1 MSISDAQFLK
11 GWRQVL
17 EMCNLKAGEQVT
29 ILTSD
34 DSNKQ
39 IAYIA
44 KLAASDLGAV
54 VTELNLAPVNSDK
67 AISPDKSG
75 YIGKTPLDGNSAALA
90 CLKASD
96 MVIDTLQLLFSKEQ
110 EQVLKTGTRMLL
122 AVEPPAIMM
131 RQIPRPEDKLRVL
144 AAAKKIGAAKEMH
157 VTSKAGT
164 DFRCRL
170 GQYPVL
176 TQYGLADEPGRWD
189 HWPSCFSARWPD
201 EGSAEGTIVIDEGDI
216 LLPFKKYARAP
227 ITVTIEK
234 GFIVDIKGG
243 YDAEFMRKFM
253 ESFNDPRA
261 YAMAHVG
268 WGLENRANWTVL
280 GLYNPE
286 AQLGMD
292 ARSFAGNFLWS
303 SGPNTEAGGDR
314 DTPCH
319 LDIPLRNCSVSL
331 DGEVMTLEGAVIPED
346 QK

>member
-1 MSISDAQFLK
+1 MAISDAQFLR
-11 GWRQVL
+11 GWKEVL
-17 EMCNLKAGEQVT
+17 TMCRLKPGEQVT
-29 ILTSD
+29 VLTGD
-34 DSNKQ
+34 DSNRQ

-54 VTELNLAPVNSDK
+54 VTELNLPVMNGEK
-67 AISPDKSG
+67 ALSPDKSG
-75 YIGKTPLDGNSAALA
+75 YVGKTALELNSAALA

-96 MVIDTLQLLFSKEQ
+96 LVIDTLQLLFSKEQ
-110 EQVLKTGTRMLL
+110 EEVLKGGTRMLL
-122 AVEPPAIMM
+122 AVEPPEIMM

-144 AAAKKIGAAKEMH
+144 AAAKKIGQAKEMH
-157 VTSKAGT
+157 VTSAAGT

-216 LLPFKKYARAP
+216 ILPFKHYAREQVF
-227 ITVTIEK
+227 VTIEK
-234 GFIVDIKGG
+234 GMIVDIKGRTE
-243 YDAEFMRKFM
+243 AEFMRKFM

-268 WGLENRANWTVL
+268 WGLENRAHWTVL
-280 GLYNPE
+280 GLYNPQS
-286 AQLGMD
+286 QLGMD

-331 DGEVMTLEGAVIPED
+331 DGEAMTIDGVVQPPD

>member
-1 MSISDAQFLK
+1 
-11 GWRQVL
+11 
-17 EMCNLKAGEQVT
+17 
-29 ILTSD
+29 
-34 DSNKQ
+34 
-39 IAYIA
+39 
-44 KLAASDLGAV
+44 
-54 VTELNLAPVNSDK
+54 
-67 AISPDKSG
+67 
-75 YIGKTPLDGNSAALA
+75 
-90 CLKASD
+90 
-96 MVIDTLQLLFSKEQ
+96 
-110 EQVLKTGTRMLL
+110 
-122 AVEPPAIMM
+122 
-131 RQIPRPEDKLRVL
+131 
-144 AAAKKIGAAKEMH
+144 MH

-261 YAMAHVG
+261 YAMVHVG

-331 DGEVMTLEGAVIPED
+331 DGEVMTLELGRSVAIFHD
-346 QK
+346 K

>member
-54 VTELNLAPVNSDK
+54 VTELNLAPVNSEK

-110 EQVLKTGTRMLL
+110 EEVLKTGTRMLL

-234 GFIVDIKGG
+234 GYIVDIKGG

-331 DGEVMTLEGAVIPED
+331 DGEVMTLDGVVVPED

>member
-11 GWRQVL
+11 GWKQVL

-54 VTELNLAPVNSDK
+54 VTELNLAPVNSEK

-110 EQVLKTGTRMLL
+110 EEVLKTGTRMLL

-227 ITVTIEK
+227 ITITIEK

-253 ESFNDPRA
+253 DSFNDPRA

-331 DGEVMTLEGAVIPED
+331 DGEVMTLEGIVIPED

>member
-54 VTELNLAPVNSDK
+54 VTELNLAPVNSEK

-75 YIGKTPLDGNSAALA
+75 YIGKTPLDGNVAALA

-96 MVIDTLQLLFSKEQ
+96 LVIDTLQLLFSKEQ

-144 AAAKKIGAAKEMH
+144 AAAKKIGTAKEMH

-331 DGEVMTLEGAVIPED
+331 DGEVMTLEGAVIPAD

>member
-1 MSISDAQFLK
+1 MAISDAQFLK
-11 GWRQVL
+11 GWRDVL
-17 EMCNLKAGEQVT
+17 QMCKLSPGEQVT

-34 DSNKQ
+34 DSNRQ
-39 IAYIA
+39 IANIA
-44 KLAASDLGAV
+44 KLAAADLGAV
-54 VTELNLAPVNSDK
+54 VSELNLAPMNGEK
-67 AISPDKSG
+67 AISRDKSG
-75 YIGKTPLDGNSAALA
+75 YIGKTPLEGNSAALA

-96 MVIDTLQLLFSKEQ
+96 MVIDTIQLLFSKEQ
-110 EQVLKTGTRMLL
+110 EEVLKTGTRMLL
-122 AVEPPAIMM
+122 AVEPPEVMM
-131 RQIPRPEDKLRVL
+131 RMLPRPEDKARVL
-144 AAAKKIGAAKEMH
+144 AAAKKIGAAKKMT
-157 VTSKAGT
+157 VTSAAGT
-164 DFRCRL
+164 DFSCEL

-176 TQYGLADEPGRWD
+176 TQYGLADEKGRWD
-189 HWPSCFSARWPD
+189 HWPSTFSARWPN

-227 ITVTIEK
+227 ITVTVEK
-234 GFIVDIKGG
+234 GRIVDIKGG

-268 WGLENRANWTVL
+268 WGLENRAHWTVL
-280 GLYNPE
+280 GLYDIE

-303 SGPNTEAGGDR
+303 TGPNTEAGGDR

-331 DGEVMTLEGAVIPED
+331 DGEPMTINGEVIPAD

>member
-201 EGSAEGTIVIDEGDI
+201 EGSAEGTIIIDEGDI

>member
-201 EGSAEGTIVIDEGDI
+201 ESSAEGIIVIDEGDI

-331 DGEVMTLEGAVIPED
+331 DGEVMTLEGAVIPQD

>member
-54 VTELNLAPVNSDK
+54 VTELNLAPVNSEK

-75 YIGKTPLDGNSAALA
+75 YIGKTPLDGNEAALA

-96 MVIDTLQLLFSKEQ
+96 LVIDTLQLLFSKEQ

-144 AAAKKIGAAKEMH
+144 AAAKKIGAAKEIH

-331 DGEVMTLEGAVIPED
+331 DGEVMTLEGTVIPED

>member
-1 MSISDAQFLK
+1 MAISDAVFFQ
-11 GWRQVL
+11 GWKQVL
-17 EMCNLKAGEQVT
+17 QMCNLKPGEMVT

-34 DSNKQ
+34 DSNEQ
-39 IAYIA
+39 IARIA
-44 KLAASDLGAV
+44 SLAASDLGAV
-54 VTELNLAPVNSDK
+54 VTSLNLSPMNGEK
-67 AISPDKSG
+67 ALSPDKSG
-75 YIGKTPLDGNSAALA
+75 YIGKTPLEGNRPALA

-96 MVIDTLQLLFSKEQ
+96 MVIDTIQLLFSKEQ
-110 EQVLKTGTRMLL
+110 EDVLKDGTRMLL
-122 AVEPPAIMM
+122 AVEPPEIMM
-131 RQIPRPEDKLRVL
+131 RMLPRPEDKVRVL
-144 AAAKKIGAAKEMH
+144 KAAEKIGAAKEMH

-164 DFRCRL
+164 DFRCQL
-170 GQYPVL
+170 GDYPVL

-189 HWPSCFSARWPD
+189 HWPSCFSARWPN

-234 GFIVDIKGG
+234 GMIVDIAGG
-243 YDAEFMRKFM
+243 YDAEFMRTFM

-268 WGLENRANWTVL
+268 WGLETRASWTVL

-286 AQLGMD
+286 SQLGMD

-314 DTPCH
+314 DVPCH
-319 LDIPLRNCSVSL
+319 LDIPLRNCSLSL
-331 DGEVMTLEGAVIPED
+331 DGEPMTIDGRVVWPDEA
-346 QK
+346 

>member
-1 MSISDAQFLK
+1 MAISDAQFFK
-11 GWRQVL
+11 GWKQVL
-17 EMCNLKAGEQVT
+17 EACKLQPGEQVT

-34 DSNKQ
+34 DSNRQ
-39 IAYIA
+39 IANIA

-54 VTELNLAPVNSDK
+54 VSELNLAPMNGEK
-67 AISPDKSG
+67 AISRDKSG
-75 YIGKTPLDGNSAALA
+75 YIGKTPLEGNAAALA

-96 MVIDTLQLLFSKEQ
+96 MVIDTIQLLFSKEQ
-110 EQVLKTGTRMLL
+110 EEVLKTGTRMLL
-122 AVEPPAIMM
+122 AVEPPEVMM
-131 RQIPRPEDKLRVL
+131 RMLPRPEDKARVL
-144 AAAKKIGAAKEMH
+144 AAAKKIGAAKKMH
-157 VTSKAGT
+157 VTSAAGT
-164 DFRCRL
+164 DFTCDL

-176 TQYGLADEPGRWD
+176 TQYGLADEKGRWD
-189 HWPSCFSARWPD
+189 HWPSTFAARWPN
-201 EGSAEGTIVIDEGDI
+201 EGSSEGTIVIDEGDI

-227 ITVTIEK
+227 IKVTIEK
-234 GFIVDIKGG
+234 GMIVDIQGG

-253 ESFNDPRA
+253 DSFNDPRA

-268 WGLENRANWTVL
+268 WGLENRAHWTVL

-331 DGEVMTLEGAVIPED
+331 DGEPMTIDGVVIPED